1 MHVDALAM
9 CTGSRRYELHFL
21 LSCSRDQGD
30 SRDWNTKQ
38 HRTTFYIGRM
48 ESEGGERGND
58 LSRELSAEQT
68 TEQRGNSQSME
79 LTMEG
84 VVASRS
90 GQVLLAHTLLKS
102 DHFPGCQNLK
112 LKPLIDGAPNFR
124 NIDGL
129 PVYVPTA
136 LGVNWS
142 GNSLPRQ
149 AVTYLYTFQ
158 YEIVHV
164 ELHSVG

>member
-1 MHVDALAM
+1 
-9 CTGSRRYELHFL
+9 
-21 LSCSRDQGD
+21 
-30 SRDWNTKQ
+30 
-38 HRTTFYIGRM
+38 M

-124 NIDGL
+124 KIDGL

-136 LGVNWS
+136 LAVNWS
-142 GNSLPRQ
+142 GMACRGRLLPIYTLSNMKSSMSNSILWVDRASLLSSMHACCCSPG
-149 AVTYLYTFQ
+149 LFNCSSGM
-158 YEIVHV
+158 E
-164 ELHSVG
+164 